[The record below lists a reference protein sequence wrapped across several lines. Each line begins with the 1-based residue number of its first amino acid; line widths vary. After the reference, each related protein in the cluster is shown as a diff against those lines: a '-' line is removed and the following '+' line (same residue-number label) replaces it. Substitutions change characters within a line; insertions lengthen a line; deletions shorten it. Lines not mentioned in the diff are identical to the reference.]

1 MNQIYNFEQ
10 HKPPVL
16 NENMLRAELERR
28 RLRWQ
33 TALVA
38 VAGTLL
44 LIAAAMLGFLVLED
58 YPWITAL
65 CLAYVLFSATG
76 GSVWPLLLLKNG
88 GDYPGVMLLLNPA
101 VYAHDYSCVAPSPD
115 WCLCLSGC

>member
-58 YPWITAL
+58 YPWITASVSGL
-65 CLAYVLFSATG
+65 CPVLRYRRQCSG
-76 GSVWPLLLLKNG
+76 RCCVLKKEVL
-88 GDYPGVMLLLNPA
+88 Y
-101 VYAHDYSCVAPSPD
+101 HE
-115 WCLCLSGC
+115 

>member
-1 MNQIYNFEQ
+1 MKQIYNFEQ

-28 RLRWQ
+28 MLRWQ
-33 TALVA
+33 TTLIA
-38 VAGTLL
+38 VSGILL

-65 CLAYVLFSATG
+65 CLVYVLFSATG
-76 GSVWPLLLLKNG
+76 GSVLAVVVTKKG
-88 GDYPGVMLLLNPA
+88 GIIRE
-101 VYAHDYSCVAPSPD
+101 
-115 WCLCLSGC
+115 

>member
-33 TALVA
+33 TALIA
-38 VAGTLL
+38 VSGILL
-44 LIAAAMLGFLVLED
+44 LIVTALIGYLVLED
-58 YPWITAL
+58 YPWITVL

-76 GSVWPLLLLKNG
+76 GSVLAIVVTKKG
-88 GDYPGVMLLLNPA
+88 GA
-101 VYAHDYSCVAPSPD
+101 IRA
-115 WCLCLSGC
+115 

>member
-44 LIAAAMLGFLVLED
+44 LIGFLVLED

-76 GSVWPLLLLKNG
+76 GSVLAVVVTKKG
-88 GDYPGVMLLLNPA
+88 GVI
-101 VYAHDYSCVAPSPD
+101 HE
-115 WCLCLSGC
+115 

>member
-1 MNQIYNFEQ
+1 MKQIYNFEQ

-33 TALVA
+33 TALIA
-38 VAGTLL
+38 VAGILL
-44 LIAAAMLGFLVLED
+44 LIVTALIGYLVLED
-58 YPWITAL
+58 YPWITVL

-76 GSVWPLLLLKNG
+76 GSVLAIVVTKKG
-88 GDYPGVMLLLNPA
+88 GA
-101 VYAHDYSCVAPSPD
+101 IRA
-115 WCLCLSGC
+115 

>member
-33 TALVA
+33 TAVIA
-38 VAGTLL
+38 VSGILL

-65 CLAYVLFSATG
+65 CLAYVLSMSCPPQPEAVF
-76 GSVWPLLLLKNG
+76 WLLFALEKEVLH
-88 GDYPGVMLLLNPA
+88 YE
-101 VYAHDYSCVAPSPD
+101 YSFCCS
-115 WCLCLSGC
+115 